1 MLKLYLD
8 ASVLLKRYVCEAET
22 ETVDV
27 IFDKA
32 EMGELTIVTSLWNIG
47 EALGVLDEK
56 RRRGW
61 LTEAEFEQT
70 LNLFADELIKLMRLK
85 TLEIT
90 PAHSSIITST
100 WNLIL
105 GCHIYEADALQITTY
120 NYNGSKALITSDKRL
135 AKTSKEAGIN
145 TILIP
150 NDEQELKA
158 LIDNKDSNDEKF
170 S

>member
-8 ASVLLKRYVCEAET
+8 TNALLKRYIYESET
-22 ETVDV
+22 ETIDV

-32 EMGELTIVTSLWNIG
+32 ETGELTIATSLWNIG

-70 LNLFADELIKLMRLK
+70 LTLFADELLKLMRIN

-90 PAHSSIITST
+90 PTNSSIITST
-100 WNLIL
+100 WDLIMSY
-105 GCHIYEADALQITTY
+105 HIYEADALQITAY

-135 AKTSKEAGIN
+135 AQKSKEAGIK
-145 TILIP
+145 TILMP
-150 NDEQELKA
+150 SDERELKA
-158 LIDNKDSNDEKF
+158 LIENNDSDT
-170 S
+170 